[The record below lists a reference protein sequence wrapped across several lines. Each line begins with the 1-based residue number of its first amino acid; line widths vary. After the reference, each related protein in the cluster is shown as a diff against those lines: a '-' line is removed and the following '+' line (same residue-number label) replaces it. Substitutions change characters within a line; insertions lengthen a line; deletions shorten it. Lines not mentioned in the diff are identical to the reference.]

1 MAAEEADGFARAGVT
16 RNLIKKRRRSAKI
29 RRLSI
34 PLDLLHFIAA
44 GMRKR
49 QRRSILAVA
58 RAVHA
63 FRASAERDILIRGCM
78 RFDVNAYGAIGD
90 GTTPATGA
98 LQAAIDAAAN
108 AGGGTVYVGSGRYVT
123 GTLHLRSHVT
133 LELDAG
139 ATLLGSED
147 PNDYPLVRSKWEGEG
162 VRLNHAALI
171 YGEGLEN
178 VTIAGRGTIDGR
190 GHKWW
195 ARQRAAAESGR
206 DLSRS
211 TNTLRPFLF
220 RLVDS
225 KNILIEGVK
234 FTNSAMWTVTPLA
247 CENVTI
253 RNINVFNPPDSPNT
267 DGINPES
274 CRNVRI
280 SDCHVDVGDDCITIK
295 SGKEDDGRRV
305 HTPCENITITNCT
318 LVHGHGGVV
327 IGSEMSGSVRN
338 VTISN
343 CVFYGTDRG
352 IRLKAR
358 RGRGGVVEN
367 LRVSNIVMEGVLCP
381 IAINLFYGCG
391 AWDSPSVTTTTE
403 MPVSAGTP
411 RFRHLRFSSITA
423 RKAKAAAAYIL
434 GLPEMFVE
442 DIALSDVS
450 IEIDESNTE
459 LGEPDMSP
467 ILPSTCRA
475 GMIVRNVSQLSLNNV
490 ELTHCVGPALDAT
503 SVNGLRISDFAVRH
517 IDADSPVRLEDVQ
530 NASIRG
536 LIVPPD
542 MTHGVNVSGSK
553 TRSVSIHECQIARGV
568 PIIERNGDVAD
579 HEVRFVHS

>member
-1 MAAEEADGFARAGVT
+1 M
-16 RNLIKKRRRSAKI
+16 K
-29 RRLSI
+29 
-34 PLDLLHFIAA
+34 LDVKTF
-44 GMRKR
+44 
-49 QRRSILAVA
+49 
-58 RAVHA
+58 
-63 FRASAERDILIRGCM
+63 
-78 RFDVNAYGAIGD
+78 GAIGD
-90 GTTPATGA
+90 GVTPATAA
-98 LQAAIDAAAN
+98 LQAAIDAVAQ
-108 AGGGTVYVGSGRYVT
+108 AGGGTVYVPAGRYAT

-139 ATLLGSED
+139 ATLLGSENQD
-147 PNDYPLVRSKWEGEG
+147 DYPLVRSKWEGDK

-178 VTIAGRGTIDGR
+178 VTITGRGTIDGR
-190 GHKWW
+190 GQKWW
-195 ARQRAAAESGR
+195 ARQRAAAESGT
-206 DLSRS
+206 DVARS
-211 TNTLRPFLF
+211 TDTLRPFLF

-225 KNILIEGVK
+225 KNVLIEGVK

-253 RNINVFNPPDSPNT
+253 RNITVFNPPDSPNT

-352 IRLKAR
+352 IRLKGR

-367 LRVSNIVMEGVLCP
+367 LRVSNIVMDGVLCP
-381 IAINLFYGCG
+381 IAVNLFYGCG
-391 AWDSPSVTTTTE
+391 AWNSPNVTTRGE
-403 MPVSAGTP
+403 LPVNAGTP
-411 RFRHLRFSSITA
+411 QFKNLRFSNITA

-434 GLPEMFVE
+434 GLPEMFVQDVALQ
-442 DIALSDVS
+442 DIS
-450 IEIDESNTE
+450 IEIDRDNTE
-459 LGEPDMSP
+459 FGEPDMSP
-467 ILPSTCRA
+467 VLQPTCRA
-475 GMIVRNVSQLSLNNV
+475 GMIVRNVSGLSLNNV
-490 ELTHCVGPALDAT
+490 EVTHCVGPALDVANAN
-503 SVNGLRISDFAVRH
+503 SVRVADFSARH
-517 IDADSPVRLEDVQ
+517 IDAEFPVRFENVE
-530 NASIRG
+530 NGSVRG
-536 LIVPPD
+536 LIVPSGT
-542 MTHGVNVSGSK
+542 THGINVSGAK
-553 TRSVSIHECQIARGV
+553 TRGLSIHECQIARGT
-568 PIIERNGDVAD
+568 PLIERHRDVAD
-579 HEVRFVHS
+579 HEVRIVHS

>member
-1 MAAEEADGFARAGVT
+1 
-16 RNLIKKRRRSAKI
+16 
-29 RRLSI
+29 
-34 PLDLLHFIAA
+34 
-44 GMRKR
+44 
-49 QRRSILAVA
+49 
-58 RAVHA
+58 
-63 FRASAERDILIRGCM
+63 M
-78 RFDVNAYGAIGD
+78 RFDVNEFGAIGD
-90 GTTPATGA
+90 GATLTTAA
-98 LQAAIDAAAN
+98 IQAALDAAAN
-108 AGGGTVYVGSGRYVT
+108 AGGGTVYVGAGRYVI
-123 GTLHLRSHVT
+123 GTIHLRSHVT
-133 LELDAG
+133 LELDPG
-139 ATLLGSED
+139 ATLLGSENPD
-147 PNDYPLVRSKWEGEG
+147 DYPLLRSKWEGEG

-178 VTIAGRGTIDGR
+178 VTVTGRGTIDGR

-195 ARQRAAAESGR
+195 ARQRAAAESG
-206 DLSRS
+206 DDAARS
-211 TNTLRPFLF
+211 TDTRRPFLF
-220 RLVDS
+220 RLIDS
-225 KNILIEGVK
+225 RNLLIEGVK

-295 SGKEDDGRRV
+295 SGKEDDGRRI

-367 LRVSNIVMEGVLCP
+367 LRVSNIIMEGVLCP
-381 IAINLFYGCG
+381 IAVNLFYGCG
-391 AWDSPSVTTTTE
+391 AWDSPNVTTPTE
-403 MPVSAGTP
+403 LPVNSGTP
-411 RFRHLRFSSITA
+411 RFRHLRFNGITA

-442 DIALSDVS
+442 DVALQDVS
-450 IEIDESNTE
+450 IEVDPDNTE

-467 ILPSTCRA
+467 ILPPTCRA
-475 GMIVRNVSQLSLNNV
+475 GMIVRNVSGFALNNV
-490 ELTHCVGPALDAT
+490 EVTGSVGPALDAT
-503 SVNGLRISDFAVRH
+503 NVHGLRVADVSAREIECDHAVR
-517 IDADSPVRLEDVQ
+517 LTNVQ
-530 NASIRG
+530 NASVRG
-536 LIVPPD
+536 LVVPPQ
-542 MTHGVNVSGSK
+542 MTHGINVSGSK
-553 TRSVSIHECQIARGV
+553 TRGVSIHECHIARGV
-568 PIIERNGDVAD
+568 PLIERHEEVQD
-579 HEVRFVHS
+579 HEVRIVHS

>member
-1 MAAEEADGFARAGVT
+1 
-16 RNLIKKRRRSAKI
+16 
-29 RRLSI
+29 
-34 PLDLLHFIAA
+34 
-44 GMRKR
+44 
-49 QRRSILAVA
+49 
-58 RAVHA
+58 
-63 FRASAERDILIRGCM
+63 M
-78 RFDVNAYGAIGD
+78 RFDVNAFKAVGD
-90 GTTPATGA
+90 GHTLDTGA
-98 LQAAIDAAAN
+98 LQSAIDAAAA
-108 AGGGTVYVGSGRYVT
+108 AGGGTVYVGAGRYVT

-147 PNDYPLVRSKWEGEG
+147 PNDYPLLRSKWEGEG

-178 VTIAGRGTIDGR
+178 VTITGRGTIDGR

-195 ARQRAAAESGR
+195 ARQRLVAESGA
-206 DLSRS
+206 DLARA
-211 TNTLRPFLF
+211 TDTLRPFLF
-220 RLVDS
+220 RVIDT
-225 KNILIEGVK
+225 KNLLIEGVK

-253 RNINVFNPPDSPNT
+253 HNISIYNPPDSPNT

-295 SGKEDDGRRV
+295 SGKEDDGRRQ

-327 IGSEMSGSVRN
+327 IGSEMSGNVRN

-358 RGRGGVVEN
+358 RGRGGIVEN
-367 LRVSNIVMEGVLCP
+367 LRVSNVIMEGVLCP

-391 AWDSPSVTTTTE
+391 AWDSPNVTTPTE
-403 MPVSAGTP
+403 MPVNAGTP
-411 RFRHLRFSSITA
+411 RFRHLRFNGITA

-442 DIALSDVS
+442 DIAMQDVS
-450 IEIDESNTE
+450 IEVDASNTE
-459 LGEPDMSP
+459 PGEPDMSP
-467 ILPSTCRA
+467 VLPPTCRA
-475 GMIVRNVSQLSLNNV
+475 GMIVRNVSGLSLINV
-490 ELTHCVGPALDAT
+490 EVTHCVGPALDV
-503 SVNGLRISDFAVRH
+503 VNSNDLRISDFSAKS
-517 IDADSPVRLEDVQ
+517 IEAEMPIRLTNVQ
-530 NASIRG
+530 NASVRG
-536 LIVPPD
+536 LNVPPE
-542 MTHGVNVSGSK
+542 MSHGINVSGAA
-553 TRSVSIHECQIARGV
+553 TRGVSIHDFHIARGV
-568 PIIERNGDVAD
+568 PLIERNDDVMD
-579 HEVRFVHS
+579 HEVRIVHS

>member
-1 MAAEEADGFARAGVT
+1 
-16 RNLIKKRRRSAKI
+16 
-29 RRLSI
+29 
-34 PLDLLHFIAA
+34 
-44 GMRKR
+44 
-49 QRRSILAVA
+49 
-58 RAVHA
+58 
-63 FRASAERDILIRGCM
+63 M
-78 RFDVNAYGAIGD
+78 RFDVSVFKAIGD
-90 GTTPATGA
+90 GVTPTTEA
-98 LQAAIDAAAN
+98 LQSAIDACAG
-108 AGGGTVYVGSGRYVT
+108 AGGGTVYIGAGRYVT
-123 GTLHLRSHVT
+123 GTLWLRSHVT

-147 PNDYPLVRSKWEGEG
+147 PGDYPLFRSKWEGEG
-162 VRLNHAALI
+162 VRLNHAALLC
-171 YGEGLEN
+171 GEGLEN
-178 VTIAGRGTIDGR
+178 VTITGRGTIDGR

-195 ARQRAAAESGR
+195 AAQRAAAESGA
-206 DLSRS
+206 DHSRS
-211 TNTLRPFLF
+211 TDTRRPFLF
-220 RLVDS
+220 RLIDS
-225 KNILIEGVK
+225 RNILIEGVK

-295 SGKEDDGRRV
+295 SGKEDDGRRI
-305 HTPCENITITNCT
+305 HAPCENITITNCT

-327 IGSEMSGSVRN
+327 IGSEMSGNVRN

-391 AWDSPSVTTTTE
+391 AWDSPNVTTPTE
-403 MPVSAGTP
+403 LPVDPGTP
-411 RFRHLRFSSITA
+411 RFRHLRFNAITA
-423 RKAKAAAAYIL
+423 RKAKAAAAYVL

-442 DIALSDVS
+442 DVALQDVS

-467 ILPSTCRA
+467 ILAPTCRA
-475 GMIVRNVSQLSLNNV
+475 GMVIRNVSGLSLNNV
-490 ELTHCVGPALDAT
+490 EVTHCVGPALDAT
-503 SVNGLRISDFAVRH
+503 NVHGLRIADFAARE
-517 IDADSPVRLEDVQ
+517 IEADFPVRLEDVQ
-530 NASIRG
+530 NASVRG

-542 MTHGVNVSGSK
+542 MTHGVNVSGSR
-553 TRSVSIHECQIARGV
+553 TRGVSIHECQIARGV
-568 PIIERNGDVAD
+568 PLIERDGDVLD
-579 HEVRFVHS
+579 NEVRIVHS